1 MEKLEKLIK
10 ESLNQDH
17 LDLKKPP
24 ACPSELELGKYLDKT
39 VSSSQR
45 EKIERHLSDCGY
57 CLDLLVTAK
66 AALKDFPK
74 KPDLFQA
81 LKQQKWFILS
91 MFSLAAS
98 FFIKRYFF
106 QFLTLSL
113 ILGLK
118 WSLSAEGS
126 RNLVMIFRS
135 LGHKDPAE
143 SEKENIFARKE
154 LFFAS

>member
-10 ESLNQDH
+10 EGLNQDH
-17 LDLKKPP
+17 LDLKKTP
-24 ACPSELELGKYLDKT
+24 ACPSELELGKYLDK
-39 VSSSQR
+39 SASISR
-45 EKIERHLSDCGY
+45 RGEIEKHMADCGY

-143 SEKENIFARKE
+143 SEKENIFARK
-154 LFFAS
+154 

>member
-1 MEKLEKLIK
+1 MEKLEKT
-10 ESLNQDH
+10 
-17 LDLKKPP
+17 P
-24 ACPSELELGKYLDKT
+24 ACPSDLELGKYLDKT

-45 EKIERHLSDCGY
+45 EKIERHLADCGY
-57 CLDLLVTAK
+57 CLDLLVTSK
-66 AALKDFPK
+66 AALKDFSK
-74 KPDLFQA
+74 KPNPLQA
-81 LKQQKWFILS
+81 FKQQKWFILS

-98 FFIKRYFF
+98 FFIKRYFL

-135 LGHKDPAE
+135 LGRKHTAD
-143 SEKENIFARKE
+143 SEKENIFARK
-154 LFFAS
+154 